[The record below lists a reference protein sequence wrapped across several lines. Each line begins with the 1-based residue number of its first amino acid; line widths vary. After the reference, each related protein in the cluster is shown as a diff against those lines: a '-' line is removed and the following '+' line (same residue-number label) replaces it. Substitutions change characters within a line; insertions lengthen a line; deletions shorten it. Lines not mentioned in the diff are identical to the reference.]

1 MNSFTHDMMNRLTIE
16 ATQLAQLSG
25 RDGFGVQELQK
36 AVALVLPGELAKH
49 AISEGTKA
57 LTKYTASRQ

>member
-25 RDGFGVQELQK
+25 RDGFRVQDLQK

-57 LTKYTASRQ
+57 LTKYTAAHR